1 MTQKQM
7 TDEEIK
13 ATGQY
18 VGQLVARSQKPLKDA
33 GWLMKLPEDE
43 LAEQTAALVKSLPA
57 GWQPASHG
65 RDSCTTHTS
74 SPSAWPTGARATS
87 RAATR

>member
-1 MTQKQM
+1 M
-7 TDEEIK
+7 TDEDIK

-18 VGQLVARSQKPLKDA
+18 VGQLVARNQKPLKDA

-57 GWQPASHG
+57 GWQP
-65 RDSCTTHTS
+65 RIQQLQEKMM
-74 SPSAWPTGARATS
+74 AWVEARKAEA
-87 RAATR
+87 AATESVEALR

>member
-7 TDEEIK
+7 TDEQIK

-18 VGQLVARSQKPLKDA
+18 VGQLVARSQKPLRDA

-43 LAEQTAALVKSLPA
+43 LAEQSAALAKSLPA
-57 GWQPASHG
+57 GWLQRNRDRWGFRNRTRG
-65 RDSCTTHTS
+65 RHCVCTGRRGCFDRV
-74 SPSAWPTGARATS
+74 PR
-87 RAATR
+87 

>member
-7 TDEEIK
+7 TDDQIK

-33 GWLMKLPEDE
+33 GWLMKLP
-43 LAEQTAALVKSLPA
+43 
-57 GWQPASHG
+57 
-65 RDSCTTHTS
+65 
-74 SPSAWPTGARATS
+74 
-87 RAATR
+87 

>member
-33 GWLMKLPEDE
+33 GWLMKLPEAE
-43 LAEQTAALVKSLPA
+43 LAEQSAALAKSLPA
-57 GWQPASHG
+57 GWQPRIQQLQKKMMEWLEAKRPKPPPG
-65 RDSCTTHTS
+65 ER
-74 SPSAWPTGARATS
+74 
-87 RAATR
+87 